1 MIAIVQKLT
10 TAIQRTF
17 NQSVAYLTS
26 IIITSLQIKELR
38 KHNTLIKETLPK
50 LMLTTFLILDRIRNK
65 EKITQMIYLV
75 FHLISSSKRIILVIS
90 LNLSLIQAHSNRLLA
105 TMDSNSIL
113 IHQIIK
119 AKLISQSHLTS
130 IHMEENL
137 SQNKKHSKMFLR

>member
-65 EKITQMIYLV
+65 EKIT
-75 FHLISSSKRIILVIS
+75 
-90 LNLSLIQAHSNRLLA
+90 
-105 TMDSNSIL
+105 
-113 IHQIIK
+113 
-119 AKLISQSHLTS
+119 
-130 IHMEENL
+130 
-137 SQNKKHSKMFLR
+137 